1 MKERLAPAPFSVA
14 SFPDSALADHAL
26 RIVQA
31 LLVDLDG
38 AAAILVASADGFEL
52 AHGGRLR
59 SDPAR
64 LAAMAS
70 SLAALGDT
78 ASHETGIGPPRC
90 LVIESNDGRLVVRG
104 MRLRGEPVIVLV
116 LTGQGLLLD
125 RVWNSLAA
133 AETRLGDR

>member
-1 MKERLAPAPFSVA
+1 MKERLAPAPFFVA
-14 SFPDSALADHAL
+14 SRPDSAPTDHAL

-38 AAAILVASADGFEL
+38 AAAILVASTDGFEL

-78 ASHETGIGPPRC
+78 ASRETGIGPPRC

-104 MRLRGEPVIVLV
+104 MQLRGKPVIVVV
-116 LTGQGLLLD
+116 LTSHDLLIG

-133 AETRLGDR
+133 AEARLGE